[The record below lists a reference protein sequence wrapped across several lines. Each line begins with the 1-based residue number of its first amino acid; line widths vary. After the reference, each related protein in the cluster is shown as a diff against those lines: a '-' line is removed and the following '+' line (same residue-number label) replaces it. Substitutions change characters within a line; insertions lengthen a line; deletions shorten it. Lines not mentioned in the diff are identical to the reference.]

1 MNDSIRSIHG
11 HPRAERGFTLIDV
24 LIAIVVLVF
33 GLIAITNLFLVA
45 GSSNTVANQA
55 TAASDIASQ
64 VIENLK
70 AQPWNSAQLN
80 LGGAPSTAGSLTV
93 DTAGYFRSDQ
103 IPGVG
108 TIATRWI
115 VTNVD
120 TGTKFIRVRSE
131 GTGVLARGRSR
142 AEFTTYRTCTTPV
155 LGCLP

>member
-1 MNDSIRSIHG
+1 MGSSNF
-11 HPRAERGFTLIDV
+11 RGAPDGQV
-24 LIAIVVLVF
+24 LIAYRPV
-33 GLIAITNLFLVA
+33 T
-45 GSSNTVANQA
+45 
-55 TAASDIASQ
+55 
-64 VIENLK
+64 
-70 AQPWNSAQLN
+70 SA
-80 LGGAPSTAGSLTV
+80 
-93 DTAGYFRSDQ
+93 Q